1 MYKVPD
7 ELEDY
12 LRKLFRGVLTNAQ
25 RLSKDAVSLFEQ
37 GSYPSAQFLALNSM
51 EEMAKLQEIRQPFI
65 YVRSEEDMEKAL
77 GDLASRLADHREKT
91 TTWFRAAPYMDL
103 EDPKE
108 WAHVVDMVSR
118 MVRTWGRDELI
129 HKRLSSISV
138 DSDVSAREIFSP
150 SAAVTRDDAYYFI
163 CAAQEMIVD
172 YGDKAVDPFPL
183 EGADPFESF
192 ELWKSAEG
200 ALKDFMRKHAV
211 R

>member
-25 RLSKDAVSLFEQ
+25 RLSRDAVSLFEQ
-37 GSYPSAQFLALNSM
+37 GSYPSAQFLALSSM

-138 DSDVSAREIFSP
+138 DSDVSAREISSP

-183 EGADPFESF
+183 EGADSFESF